1 MRREG
6 DVRTRGAPDS
16 RQREP
21 PSEASGG
28 SVLDQL
34 KEQQGDQ
41 GVWREVSQGTVVGHG
56 VGVNRALVT

>member
-6 DVRTRGAPDS
+6 DVRTRGHQIPG
-16 RQREP
+16 RENRT
-21 PSEASGG
+21 SEASGG

-41 GVWREVSQGTVVGHG
+41 GVWREVSQGTVAGDG
-56 VGVNRALVT
+56 VRVNRALVT

>member
-1 MRREG
+1 M
-6 DVRTRGAPDS
+6 
-16 RQREP
+16 
-21 PSEASGG
+21 SEASGG

>member
-6 DVRTRGAPDS
+6 DVRTRGHQIPG
-16 RQREP
+16 RENR
-21 PSEASGG
+21 PSEASGR